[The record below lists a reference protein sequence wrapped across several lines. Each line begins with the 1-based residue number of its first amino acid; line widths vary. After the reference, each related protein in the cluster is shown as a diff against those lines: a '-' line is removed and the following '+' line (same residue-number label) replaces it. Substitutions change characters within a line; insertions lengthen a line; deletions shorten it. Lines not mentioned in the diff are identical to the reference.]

1 MQTKRNY
8 ANIARQVIDPK
19 EDGQNVQQFMSD
31 SPWEA
36 QAVIQKV
43 QQEIA
48 GTAGLQQG
56 GVLLLDESADEKAG
70 ERVRGRDAN
79 TMGDWAKSR

>member
-48 GTAGLQQG
+48 GTVGLAAFCSWMRVRMRKLGQ
-56 GVLLLDESADEKAG
+56 K
-70 ERVRGRDAN
+70 VRGRDAN

>member
-19 EDGQNVQQFMSD
+19 DDGQNVQQFMSD

-48 GTAGLQQG
+48 GTVGLQQG
-56 GVLLLDESADEKAG
+56 GVLLLDESANEKAG
-70 ERVRGRDAN
+70 EKSAGAGR
-79 TMGDWAKSR
+79 